1 MCVYVPAHARVCV
14 SSAVHNPI
22 IDSVA
27 SSATKTHTHREGE
40 RARAHLL
47 VCFQWPRYYIV
58 CKHQLRDN
66 GNAELRR
73 AVCVCMRSGHTTDGR
88 PNGQLYGQSNADT

>member
-40 RARAHLL
+40 RARAHLAL
-47 VCFQWPRYYIV
+47 GVFSMAQVLHCMQTPITRQWKRGTEAR
-58 CKHQLRDN
+58 C
-66 GNAELRR
+66 
-73 AVCVCMRSGHTTDGR
+73 VCVYEKWTHNRRST
-88 PNGQLYGQSNADT
+88 